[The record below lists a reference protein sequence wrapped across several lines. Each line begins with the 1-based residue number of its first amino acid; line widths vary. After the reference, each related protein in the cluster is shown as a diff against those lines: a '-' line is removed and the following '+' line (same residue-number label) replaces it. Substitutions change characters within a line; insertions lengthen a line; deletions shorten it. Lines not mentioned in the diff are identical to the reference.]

1 MEYHIN
7 NNLWSTILMFYIHF
21 YLALAV
27 AMICTFF
34 ITQGLFAIAIQI
46 RKIEQ
51 TRKDQAQWLKNKLD
65 EGRNQDNY

>member
-1 MEYHIN
+1 MEYHTN

-27 AMICTFF
+27 VMICTFF

-65 EGRNQDNY
+65 EGR